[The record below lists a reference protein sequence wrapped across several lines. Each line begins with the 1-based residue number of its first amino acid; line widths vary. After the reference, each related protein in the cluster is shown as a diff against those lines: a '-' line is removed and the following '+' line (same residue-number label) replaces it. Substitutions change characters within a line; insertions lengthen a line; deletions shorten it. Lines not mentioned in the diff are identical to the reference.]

1 MLDGGEYTKT
11 KRKTKT
17 KCIFSI
23 RTKIPTLIDNME
35 YDGGLTISIYMVKV
49 DKIGYQSTQENNVN
63 VSLGSFSYGACYD
76 SS

>member
-1 MLDGGEYTKT
+1 
-11 KRKTKT
+11 
-17 KCIFSI
+17 
-23 RTKIPTLIDNME
+23 ME

-63 VSLGSFSYGACYD
+63 VSLGSFSDGVCYD

>member
-1 MLDGGEYTKT
+1 MTEGNILKPSEQTKT
-11 KRKTKT
+11 FFF
-17 KCIFSI
+17 FSI

-76 SS
+76 ST